1 VRGAKPEVLALPR
14 FARDVLTGLADPVQ
28 KYLSAQYFYDAVGSA
43 LFEAITALPEYGLT
57 RADARLLERHA
68 HDIVALANGQ
78 GDRPGCLSYI
88 ELGSGSGLK
97 TRWILEAAASAVET
111 SRGAVEYTP
120 IDVSAAAL
128 EMCRAALET
137 IPGVRVAPRNATY
150 LEGLRDALAG
160 RRAGERV
167 LVLFLGSTIGNFA
180 PSDAINF
187 LTEVR
192 RLLEPHDSL
201 LLGTDLVKPLDRL
214 LPAYDDPTGVTAAF
228 NRNLLARINRE
239 LGGDFDLRAFEHEV
253 RFDAAESRI
262 EMHLRATRPL
272 EVQIEALGR
281 QFQFHAGETI
291 WTEASYKFTEAGIR
305 DLARSSGFHC
315 ARQWIDGEWPF
326 AETLLQAA

>member
-1 VRGAKPEVLALPR
+1 MNGVKPEVRQLPP
-14 FARDVLTGLADPVQ
+14 FARDVLIGLSDPVQ

-57 RADARLLERHA
+57 RADARLLQRHA
-68 HDIVALANGQ
+68 PEIVGLAAGRES
-78 GDRPGCLSYI
+78 DRPSGLSYI

-97 TRWILEAAASAVET
+97 TRWILEAGAAM
-111 SRGAVEYTP
+111 GAVDYTP
-120 IDVSAAAL
+120 IDVSSAAL
-128 EMCRAALET
+128 GMCRAALET
-137 IPGVRVAPRNATY
+137 ISAVRITPRNATY
-150 LEGLRDALAG
+150 LDGLRAALAG

-180 PSDAINF
+180 PPDALAF
-187 LTEVR
+187 LTEIR

-201 LLGTDLVKPLDRL
+201 LLGTDLLKPLDLL

-239 LGGDFDLRAFEHEV
+239 LGGDFDLRAFDHEV

-262 EMHLRATRPL
+262 EMHLRVTRFQ
-272 EVQIEALGR
+272 EVRIHALGEEFR
-281 QFQFHAGETI
+281 FPFTAGETI
-291 WTEASYKFTEAGIR
+291 WTEASYKFTEAGVR
-305 DLARSSGFHC
+305 DLARSAGFHC
-315 ARQWIDGEWPF
+315 ARQWTDAEWPF